1 MNVLL
6 KSTGL
11 LCALFA
17 GIALHAQLA
26 LELTVP
32 RPLYLEYERII
43 VKVKMRNYSGQPL
56 VFGRDERLSGKLLFE
71 ITLNGKTLAPLPD
84 AEYPMTGTIL
94 QPGETREFLVQLSRY
109 YKLTQPGIYNVH
121 AYVKHKLLPNDY
133 KSQDRRFEVTT
144 GAKAWSRTVG
154 IPELL
159 SSAIAGER
167 DQINERTYEI
177 RTLTNNADRLYY
189 LMVEDPKH
197 IYAVLPVGRMV
208 GVETFRAE
216 VDMLSRLHLLAPVSP
231 KLFRYYVVGLDG
243 RIENTQMYKTDKT
256 TPSLFRQPDT
266 GKVGVVGGAEAR
278 VGIDYNEPEAA
289 DRP

>member
-1 MNVLL
+1 MNRLL

-17 GIALHAQLA
+17 GVALHAQLA

-167 DQINERTYEI
+167 DQINERTSEI
-177 RTLTNNADRLYY
+177 RTITNNADRLYY

-216 VDMLSRLHLLAPVSP
+216 VDMLSRLHLLVPVSP

-243 RIENTQMYKTDKT
+243 RIENTGMYKTDKT
-256 TPSLFRQPDT
+256 TPSLFREPES
-266 GKVGVVGGAEAR
+266 GKVGVVGGAVAQ
-278 VGIDYNEPEAA
+278 VGIDYEAPEAV
-289 DRP
+289 R

>member
-1 MNVLL
+1 MNRLL

-17 GIALHAQLA
+17 GVALHAQLA
-26 LELTVP
+26 LELTIP

-43 VKVKMRNYSGQPL
+43 VRVKMRNYSGQPL
-56 VFGRDERLSGKLLFE
+56 VFGRDERLSGKLLFD
-71 ITLNGKTLAPLPD
+71 ITLNGKAVEALPET
-84 AEYPMTGTIL
+84 EYPMTGTIL
-94 QPGETREFLVQLSRY
+94 QPGETREFLVQLNRY
-109 YKLTQPGIYNVH
+109 YKLTKPGIYNIH
-121 AYVKHKLLPNDY
+121 AYVKHQLLPNDY
-133 KSQDRRFEVTT
+133 KSQDCRFEVTK

-177 RTLTNNADRLYY
+177 RTITNNADRLYY
-189 LMVEDPKH
+189 LVVEDPKH

-216 VDMLSRLHLLAPVSP
+216 VDMLSRLHLLVPVSP

-243 RIENTQMYKTDKT
+243 RIENTGMYKTDKT
-256 TPSLFRQPDT
+256 TPSLFREPES
-266 GKVGVVGGAEAR
+266 GKVGVVGGAIAQ
-278 VGIDYNEPEAA
+278 VGIDYEAPEAV
-289 DRP
+289 R